1 MMTGPKRY
9 ILFVSGALAMMTA
22 SGCFLFGGGGED
34 ESQEAALDAA
44 EQLRENRMVAED
56 ALLEADMAIEEER
69 FDAAILEF
77 NRAIRADSSD
87 IGIYF
92 ELANLHREL
101 STQYRED
108 GNLEA
113 AIRENARG
121 LAVLENLMSYQK
133 RNLDT
138 AVTTEMQMD
147 EMPPGDRGE
156 AVQEEM
162 LPDQETAEPD
172 AEGAG

>member
-1 MMTGPKRY
+1 
-9 ILFVSGALAMMTA
+9 
-22 SGCFLFGGGGED
+22 
-34 ESQEAALDAA
+34 
-44 EQLRENRMVAED
+44 
-56 ALLEADMAIEEER
+56 MAIEEER

-162 LPDQETAEPD
+162 LPDQETSEPD